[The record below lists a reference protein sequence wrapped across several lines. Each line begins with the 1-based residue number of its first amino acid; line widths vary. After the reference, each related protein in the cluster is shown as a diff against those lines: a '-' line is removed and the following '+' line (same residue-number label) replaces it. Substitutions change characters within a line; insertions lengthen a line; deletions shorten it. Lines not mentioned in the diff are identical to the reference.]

1 MKLRPALPFPQRFGC
16 VVFWNVPLEKEQ
28 ALLAA
33 LRPFSRDAVS
43 VKEKSESFDE
53 MSFRYAAGADGE
65 GGARAP
71 RRVERDEFALLT
83 ADPMEK
89 LTLACA
95 MRRSPPALV
104 LETRPSLII
113 TSPPPP
119 LSLKVTRWRSRR
131 SSSCLRSAPT

>member
-1 MKLRPALPFPQRFGC
+1 MKLRPALPCPQRFGC

-53 MSFRYAAGADGE
+53 MSFRYAATSADEAGS
-65 GGARAP
+65 AREP

-89 LTLACA
+89 LTFACA
-95 MRRSPPALV
+95 RASPP
-104 LETRPSLII
+104 
-113 TSPPPP
+113 SPPPP
-119 LSLKVTRWRSRR
+119 PSLVLEKRP
-131 SSSCLRSAPT
+131 L

>member
-1 MKLRPALPFPQRFGC
+1 M
-16 VVFWNVPLEKEQ
+16 FWNVPLEKEQ

-89 LTLACA
+89 LTFACA
-95 MRRSPPALV
+95 RESPP
-104 LETRPSLII
+104 
-113 TSPPPP
+113 SPPSRARAVAPP
-119 LSLKVTRWRSRR
+119 NSRARARAPADESASRRRRRAGSGTRWRSRR
-131 SSSCLRSAPT
+131 SSSCSRSAPT